1 VGTPDAAKQLT
12 VWEIA
17 MSRVLLADDD
27 TAFRDALQTLLGDAG
42 HDVTTAGNGLEA
54 VSAALAVMP
63 EVIVSDVHMPVLEGP
78 DAVSM
83 LRAIPRFCGVSVI
96 LMSGDDT
103 DAGIAAE
110 GFLHKPFDPG
120 MLLDALASL
129 SESKHCGCE
138 RAPSI
143 PHQAV
148 YRVGETG
155 ISAAIADR
163 QHQRVARAFELVAEQ
178 ERRISGLERCGV
190 ETGLAIDLYETMVC
204 SVAMLTRFERF
215 TVDSVNPAPC

>member
-1 VGTPDAAKQLT
+1 MSVGTADAAKQLT

-54 VSAALAVMP
+54 VSAALAFTP

-96 LMSGDDT
+96 LMSGDDSV
-103 DAGIAAE
+103 AGIAAD

-129 SESKHCGCE
+129 SESKHCGSDS
-138 RAPSI
+138 ALSI

-148 YRVGETG
+148 YRMGETG
-155 ISAAIADR
+155 IAAAIADR
-163 QHQRVARAFELVAEQ
+163 QHQSLRAPSNWWLNRSGGYPGSNGAVSRPGWLSTCTKPWCVAL
-178 ERRISGLERCGV
+178 RC
-190 ETGLAIDLYETMVC
+190 
-204 SVAMLTRFERF
+204 
-215 TVDSVNPAPC
+215 